1 MSSIVAFFEIVRLFI
16 DVCHF
21 LCLVFHVAHGTSG
34 RDDSYSWAIAH
45 EDGVELEVDDHGDLE
60 DAAAVLVFSDEL
72 LRGLVWIYLLCSLN
86 AQNLM
91 VRGLLSIFLLT
102 PMTSSKNFSLLN
114 LGFSRKGS
122 LMGSTDTILSRAK
135 LYRTKSFFTE
145 PKRNHFGDSYLSVL
159 DVTFDDREDAQ
170 LLLPEFFLLVTTCS
184 HSKARL

>member
-1 MSSIVAFFEIVRLFI
+1 MERLFI

-21 LCLVFHVAHGTSG
+21 LCLVFHIAHGTSG

-60 DAAAVLVFSDEL
+60 DAAAVLILSDQFLAMME
-72 LRGLVWIYLLCSLN
+72 VCSTE

-102 PMTSSKNFSLLN
+102 PMTSSKNFSLSN

-145 PKRNHFGDSYLSVL
+145 QKRNH
-159 DVTFDDREDAQ
+159 Q
-170 LLLPEFFLLVTTCS
+170 FLYS
-184 HSKARL
+184 FSK